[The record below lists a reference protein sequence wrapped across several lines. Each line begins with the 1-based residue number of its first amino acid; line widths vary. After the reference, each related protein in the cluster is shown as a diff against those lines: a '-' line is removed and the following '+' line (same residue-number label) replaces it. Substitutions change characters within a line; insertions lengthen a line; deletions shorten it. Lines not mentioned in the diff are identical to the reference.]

1 MHTPPYYSSWSPKA
15 DTEAQKKIKQRQ
27 SGPSEA
33 KRKLL
38 RKKR

>member
-1 MHTPPYYSSWSPKA
+1 MHTPHYSSWSPKA
-15 DTEAQKKIKQRQ
+15 DTDVQKKMKQRV

-33 KRKLL
+33 KRKSL